1 MNSNTSKV
9 NFLTFLVVLHF
20 WILDI
25 LARYIVLVDIDIID
39 QEVIAIALCIIVLDD
54 DTSTVALV

>member
-25 LARYIVLVDIDIID
+25 LARYIVLVNIDIID
-39 QEVIAIALCIIVLDD
+39 QEVIAIALGIIVLDD

>member
-1 MNSNTSKV
+1 M

-25 LARYIVLVDIDIID
+25 LARYIVLVNIDIID
-39 QEVIAIALCIIVLDD
+39 QEVIAIALGIIVLDD
-54 DTSTVALV
+54 NASAVSLV

>member
-39 QEVIAIALCIIVLDD
+39 QEVIAIALGIIVLDD

>member
-1 MNSNTSKV
+1 MNWITSKI

-25 LARYIVLVDIDIID
+25 LARYIVLVNIDIID
-39 QEVIAIALCIIVLDD
+39 QEVIAIALGIIVLDD
-54 DTSTVALV
+54 NASAVSLV

>member
-20 WILDI
+20 WVFDI

-39 QEVIAIALCIIVLDD
+39 QEVIAIALGIIVLDD